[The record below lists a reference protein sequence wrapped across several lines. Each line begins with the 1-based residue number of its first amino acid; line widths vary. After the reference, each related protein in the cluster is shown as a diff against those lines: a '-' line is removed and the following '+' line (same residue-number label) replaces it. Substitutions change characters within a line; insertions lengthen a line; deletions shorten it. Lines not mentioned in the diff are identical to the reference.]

1 MTQMSMHSPPV
12 TVPVLEVRNCTKE
25 FPGVKAN
32 QAIDFTLQAGE
43 ILAVLG
49 ENGAGKSTLMNII
62 YGLYKPTHGDI
73 VVKGRPLQAQ
83 SPRDAIAAGIGMVH
97 QHFQLIPTMT
107 VLENIIL
114 GRETVTAGQL
124 NLSRA
129 YREILQ
135 LARQHNWDIE
145 PGQLAGELPVGA
157 RQRVEIIKALY
168 RKAEILILDEP
179 TSVLTPQEIDS
190 LFEVLRQLAA
200 QGTSIIFITHK
211 LREVMTIAQ
220 RILVLRQGQ
229 VVGNT
234 LPRHTSEAELAALMV
249 GRAVSLTVSKEVV
262 TGPGPPVLEL
272 EQVCVLGRRGRL
284 AVRDLSF
291 TVHAGEIVGIAGI
304 QGNGQTELVQTIAGL
319 HHPHSGRI
327 RLEGRDITRAS
338 PRQIVQRGG
347 CSHVPEDRHEF
358 GMVERFNVAENL
370 VLNHYN
376 QAPYSRFAML
386 RPRQIKQHARKLMQE
401 FDLRVSGIEQTGG
414 SLSGGNQQKMVVAR
428 EFGRNPRLL
437 LVAQPTR
444 GVDVGSIEF
453 IHAQIVQ
460 LRNRG
465 AAVLLASY
473 EMDEI
478 ISLSDRVVVMF
489 EGRLIGL
496 LSSTQVDRNRL
507 GLLMAGIPV

>member
-1 MTQMSMHSPPV
+1 MSLPEPPV
-12 TVPVLEVRNCTKE
+12 KVPVLEVHNCTKE
-25 FPGVKAN
+25 FPGVVAN
-32 QAIDFTLQAGE
+32 QDIDFTLQSGE

-62 YGLYKPTHGDI
+62 YGLYKPTRGEI
-73 VVKGRPLQAQ
+73 MVKGQRLQAK

-114 GRETVTAGQL
+114 GRETVKAGQL
-124 NLSRA
+124 NISQA
-129 YREILQ
+129 NQEIMR
-135 LARQHNWDIE
+135 LAQRHNWEIE
-145 PGQLAGELPVGA
+145 PGQLVGELSIGA
-157 RQRVEIIKALY
+157 RQKVEIIKALY
-168 RKAEILILDEP
+168 RNAEILILDEP
-179 TSVLTPQEIDS
+179 TSILTPQEIDS
-190 LFEVLRQLAA
+190 LFAVLRRLAT

-211 LREVMTIAQ
+211 LREVMAIAH
-220 RILVLRQGQ
+220 RILVLRQGR
-229 VVGNT
+229 VTGNT
-234 LPRHTSEAELAALMV
+234 LPQHTSEAELATLMV
-249 GRAVSLTVSKEVV
+249 GREVSLTVSKEVV
-262 TGPGPPVLEL
+262 VESGRPVLEL
-272 EQVCVLGRRGRL
+272 EHVNVMGARGQL

-291 TVHAGEIVGIAGI
+291 TVNSGEIVGVAGI
-304 QGNGQTELVQTIAGL
+304 QGNGPTELVQAIAGL
-319 HHPHSGRI
+319 RHPHSGRI
-327 RLEGRDITRAS
+327 LLEGQDITRAS
-338 PRQIVQRGG
+338 PRHIAQRGG

-358 GMVERFNVAENL
+358 GMVEKFNVAENL

-376 QAPYSRFAML
+376 QVPYSRFAML
-386 RPRQIKQHARKLMQE
+386 RPRQIRRHAIRLMQK
-401 FDLRVSGIEQTGG
+401 FDIRMSGIEQTGG

-460 LRNRG
+460 LRNCG

-478 ISLSDRVVVMF
+478 ISLSDRVAVMF

-496 LSSTQVDRNRL
+496 LPSAQVDRNRL
-507 GLLMAGIPV
+507 GLLMAGIPA